1 MKKLFSIMM
10 ILIIAISLVAC
21 GLSREDAEVEI
32 NNGMHLVRQRIQ
44 KELYVPVKEMYLKG
58 QYYKDFKE
66 ALEILDDIQEE
77 NNDLKKTIEER
88 VKNKEYDTEDLQHL
102 KGHIPQSLALIDAG
116 NGVIEELRTKIK
128 QKI

>member
-58 QYYKDFKE
+58 QYYKVMISKR
-66 ALEILDDIQEE
+66 L
-77 NNDLKKTIEER
+77 LKK
-88 VKNKEYDTEDLQHL
+88 
-102 KGHIPQSLALIDAG
+102 
-116 NGVIEELRTKIK
+116 ELKIK
-128 QKI
+128 NTIQKICSILKAIFRNL